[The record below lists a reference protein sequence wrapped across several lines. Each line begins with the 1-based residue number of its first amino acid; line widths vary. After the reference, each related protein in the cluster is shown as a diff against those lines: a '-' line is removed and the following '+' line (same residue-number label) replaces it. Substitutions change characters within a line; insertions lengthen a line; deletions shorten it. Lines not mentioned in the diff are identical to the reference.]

1 MKLLAG
7 ALLERPPGP
16 KYTSE
21 LRFAELG
28 PQAPLPKPGTLA
40 KWRQKLPDGF
50 EVALRA
56 PDACW
61 KSPGGPLRP
70 SDELEAG
77 IRWLSEAADALEAS
91 IVVISTG
98 AEVTTGARDRERLRA
113 YFARIPQADGRLVVW
128 KSAGLWEP
136 EATQVMAR
144 SLGVVGGFDGVDD
157 PVPDTDVVYASLPA
171 AGLRRS
177 FSQAQLLE
185 VLGKLEHSSASR
197 AFVTVESGQSF
208 REARLLQ
215 ALSEGRA

>member
-21 LRFAELG
+21 LHFAELA
-28 PQAPLPKPGTLA
+28 PQAPLPKPGTLT

-50 EVALRA
+50 ELALRA
-56 PDACW
+56 PDTCW
-61 KSPGGPLRP
+61 SSPAGPLRQ

-91 IVVISTG
+91 IVVVSTG
-98 AEVTTGARDRERLRA
+98 AGVTTGVRDRERLRA
-113 YFARIPQADGRLVVW
+113 YFARIPQVDGRLVVW
-128 KSAGLWEP
+128 KPAGLWEP
-136 EATQVMAR
+136 ETTQAMAS
-144 SLGVVGGFDGVDD
+144 SLRVVGGFDGVDD

-171 AGLRRS
+171 EGLRRS

-185 VLGKLEHSSASR
+185 VLDKLEHSNASR
-197 AFVTVESGQSF
+197 AFVTIESGQSF